1 MRTAIFGFALLLCS
15 SCAALLGSPVV
26 PEAKGDYNPTGEIA
40 LADRGATFDAVRV
53 RNPKVSFTKK
63 VDGSW
68 GGTIVDPGN
77 ITQAMDLTVTPK
89 KISGVDIVLTLES
102 QDDQN
107 TVIVGQY
114 QGRILRFEFHPD
126 VVEIRTSGNSWTFH
140 KHDENTWGPKGELL
154 LKGDAGKA
162 PQPWPQIALAMLA
175 AFD

>member
-1 MRTAIFGFALLLCS
+1 MKTALTSLLFLCC
-15 SCAALLGSPVV
+15 SCAALLGAEVV

-40 LADRGATFDAVRV
+40 FFDRGSTFDAVRV
-53 RNPKVSFTKK
+53 RNPHVSFTKK

-77 ITQAMDLTVTPK
+77 ITQALDLTVTPK
-89 KISGVDIVLTLES
+89 KISGVDLVLTLES

-126 VVEIRTSGNSWTFH
+126 VVLIRTSTQSLTFH

-154 LKGDAGKA
+154 LKGDAGKS

>member
-1 MRTAIFGFALLLCS
+1 MRTAIVSLAFLLS
-15 SCAALLGSPVV
+15 SCAALLGAPVV
-26 PEAKGDYNPTGEIA
+26 PEAKGDYNPTGEIQFM
-40 LADRGATFDAVRV
+40 DRGATFDGCRV
-53 RNPKVSFTKK
+53 RNPHVSFTKK
-63 VDGSW
+63 TDGSW

-77 ITQAMDLTVTPK
+77 ITQALDLNVTPK
-89 KISGVDIVLTLES
+89 RISGVDLTLTLDS

-126 VVEIRTSGNSWTFH
+126 VVQIRTSSQSFTFH
-140 KHDENTWGPKGELL
+140 KHDDTTWGPKGELL
-154 LKGDAGKA
+154 LKGEAGKA

>member
-1 MRTAIFGFALLLCS
+1 MRTVLVSLAFLCS
-15 SCAALLGSPVV
+15 SCAALLGAPVV
-26 PEAKGDYNPTGEIA
+26 PEAKGDYNPSGEVQFM
-40 LADRGATFDAVRV
+40 DHGATFDGCRV
-53 RNPKVSFTKK
+53 RNPHVSFTKK
-63 VDGSW
+63 TDGSW

-77 ITQAMDLTVTPK
+77 ITQALDLTVTPK
-89 KISGVDIVLTLES
+89 KISGVDIVLTLEN

-126 VVEIRTSGNSWTFH
+126 VVQIRTSSQSFTFH
-140 KHDENTWGPKGELL
+140 KHDDQTWGPKGELL
-154 LKGDAGKA
+154 LKGEAGKA